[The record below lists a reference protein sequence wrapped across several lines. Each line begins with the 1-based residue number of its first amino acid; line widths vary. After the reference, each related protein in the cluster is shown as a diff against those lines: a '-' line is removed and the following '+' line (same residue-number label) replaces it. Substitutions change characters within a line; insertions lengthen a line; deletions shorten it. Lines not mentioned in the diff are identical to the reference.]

1 MWQNFYSIMRF
12 QIVECLKWTHPI
24 KGRGKAVIMEEDK
37 PKDMIGKGGFSIVVL
52 LKLLTQ
58 PLYMRSVAHL
68 EQLLNLLEVIMIH
81 AESDASLPKQ
91 SVEPSEQPVIS
102 EGIMLDVN
110 NVAVSAATEEGCF
123 SKIDSK
129 EQDPQ
134 AVLLGLPQAEL
145 QLLCSLLAREGMK
158 LCSQNT
164 APAAEAG
171 ASGMQAMALR
181 LAGDKT
187 LIYQSRILGSQDTL
201 FDQIGKH
208 YFYQCYIQ
216 GSIDFI
222 FGNARSLYQKCA
234 HFPPFP
240 GCDRRQQYVR
250 VEAVTLHPGGGGLVN
265 IGQSMTQMG
274 RILRRLEFGDPS
286 MFNGDMV
293 KRTKKT
299 INVLSV
305 AAAAIGNCEVEI
317 SEYLTHVPNISR
329 TKFEKCK
336 QIFHRR

>member
-37 PKDMIGKGGFSIVVL
+37 PKDMIRKGGFSIVVL
-52 LKLLTQ
+52 LKLLNQ

-110 NVAVSAATEEGCF
+110 ANIDASPIEPSGLESKVQSEQVNNVVVSAATEVGCF

-134 AVLLGLPQAEL
+134 AFLLGLPQAEL
-145 QLLCSLLAREGMK
+145 QLLCSLLAREGRVFGMTEVCTFSLHFQGVTVVSNMYVLRPS
-158 LCSQNT
+158 LC
-164 APAAEAG
+164 
-171 ASGMQAMALR
+171 
-181 LAGDKT
+181 T
-187 LIYQSRILGSQDTL
+187 LEGV
-201 FDQIGKH
+201 
-208 YFYQCYIQ
+208 
-216 GSIDFI
+216 
-222 FGNARSLYQKCA
+222 
-234 HFPPFP
+234 
-240 GCDRRQQYVR
+240 VR
-250 VEAVTLHPGGGGLVN
+250 GLVN

-305 AAAAIGNCEVEI
+305 AAAAIDNCEVEI

-336 QIFHRR
+336 QIFHRP